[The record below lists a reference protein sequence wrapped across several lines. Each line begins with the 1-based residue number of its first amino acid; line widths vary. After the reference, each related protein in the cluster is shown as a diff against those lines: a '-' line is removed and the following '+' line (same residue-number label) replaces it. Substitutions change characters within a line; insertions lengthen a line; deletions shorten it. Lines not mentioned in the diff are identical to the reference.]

1 MDFLGIGPLELLVVL
16 IIALIVVGPERLPEI
31 ARSIGKTLRDLRA
44 MSQGFSAEW
53 EKELNR
59 VSQIEAGDKEIKK
72 SVTEPL
78 KEAQSDLQR
87 ALTGPLTSPSD
98 GSAEPAPPKTQ
109 LSKPNT
115 PEEDAGDGHS

>member
-1 MDFLGIGPLELLVVL
+1 
-16 IIALIVVGPERLPEI
+16 ERLPEI

-59 VSQIEAGDKEIKK
+59 VSQIEAGDKELRKV
-72 SVTEPL
+72 VTEPL

-115 PEEDAGDGHS
+115 SEEDAGDGHS

>member
-59 VSQIEAGDKEIKK
+59 VSQIETGNKEIKK

-98 GSAEPAPPKTQ
+98 GTAEPAPPKTQ

-115 PEEDAGDGHS
+115 SEEDAGDGHS